1 MRLAYK
7 WRVLISVVF
16 GLFMVIL
23 DSTVVNVA
31 LQTLRVEFKA
41 GLDTTQWVI
50 SIYVLALGVATPLS
64 AFLADRFGIKRTYV
78 TGLSLF
84 VIGSFICGVSP
95 TSTIGVLVAARAL
108 QGLGGGLAL
117 PLGTALLFSAFTVE
131 EQGVAFGVFGI
142 ALVVAPAL
150 GPILGGLLVDHGLWR
165 WIFFLNVPIGAL
177 GVTLA
182 TLWLRERRS
191 ERRPRFDIPGFI
203 TSTLGFGAVLYAA
216 SIASDSGWT
225 STRVLTSFA
234 IGAVSLAAFALIEL
248 FVAKEPLLNLR
259 LLRLPVFTL
268 AIIVGWVSVLA
279 LFGAEFLLPLYLQE
293 LRGKTAFE
301 TGLILLPL
309 AISSGIVAPFSG
321 RLYDKFGARPL
332 MIVGF
337 GLLAINTWQ
346 LALINGDTPVSW
358 LIILLI
364 IRGLALGFT
373 IQTTLVISLS
383 VVPGREVARASS
395 LSNAT
400 RQVVQSIGVAVLAT
414 VLVATLSPQVK
425 AVQTQFQNTA
435 SSSSAASFFNEKG
448 LCGIKPPTI
457 PVSGGAPTGAPPAS
471 VGKTG
476 AGGPPSVAP
485 DFALIQKACN
495 ESVQGFQNAYTLT
508 FYFALLALILGAF
521 LPGWPFKWEGRKA
534 PSNNTPAEAGGGA
547 EATTATPVGVH

>member
-7 WRVLISVVF
+7 WRVLISVIF

-31 LQTLRVEFKA
+31 LQTLRDEFKA

-50 SIYVLALGVATPLS
+50 SIYVLALGIATPLS
-64 AFLADRFGIKRTYV
+64 AFLADRFGVKRTYV
-78 TGLSLF
+78 TGLALF
-84 VIGSFICGVSP
+84 VIGSFICGVAP

-117 PLGTALLFSAFTVE
+117 PLGTALLFSAFTVK
-131 EQGVAFGVFGI
+131 EQGVAFGVFGV
-142 ALVVAPAL
+142 ALVMAPAL

-182 TLWLRERRS
+182 SLWLHEHKS
-191 ERRPRFDIPGFI
+191 EVKPRFDIPGFI
-203 TSTLGFGAVLYAA
+203 TSTIGFGAVLYAA
-216 SIASDSGWT
+216 SIASDIGWT
-225 STRVLTSFA
+225 SPRVLTFFA
-234 IGAVSLAAFALIEL
+234 IGVVSLAAFTLIEL

-259 LLRLPVFTL
+259 LLRRPVFTL

-309 AISSGIVAPFSG
+309 AISSGIVAPFAG
-321 RLYDKFGARPL
+321 RLYDRWGARPL

-346 LALINGDTPVSW
+346 LALITGDTPISW

-364 IRGLALGFT
+364 IRGLALGFMV
-373 IQTTLVISLS
+373 QTTLVAALS
-383 VVPGREVARASS
+383 DVPGREVARASS

-414 VLVATLSPQVK
+414 VLIATLSPQVK
-425 AVQTQFQNTA
+425 AIQSQLQNTSSSR
-435 SSSSAASFFNEKG
+435 SSSSFFSEKG
-448 LCGIKPPTI
+448 LCGITPPAI
-457 PVSGGAPTGAPPAS
+457 PVSGGSGQRFPGQPGASGPPA
-471 VGKTG
+471 G
-476 AGGPPSVAP
+476 AP
-485 DFALIQKACN
+485 DFALIRQACDQ
-495 ESVQGFQNAYTLT
+495 SVQGFQNAYTLT
-508 FYFALLALILGAF
+508 FFFALLALILGAL
-521 LPGWPFKWEGRKA
+521 LPGWPLKWTGRKG
-534 PSNNTPAEAGGGA
+534 PGNISAEAGDA
-547 EATTATPVGVH
+547 EATVGTPVGVH

>member
-7 WRVLISVVF
+7 WRVLISVIF

-50 SIYVLALGVATPLS
+50 SIYVLALGIATPLS

-78 TGLSLF
+78 TGLALF
-84 VIGSFICGVSP
+84 VVGSFICGISP

-182 TLWLRERRS
+182 SLWLREHKS
-191 ERRPRFDIPGFI
+191 ERKPRFDIPGFI
-203 TSTLGFGAVLYAA
+203 TSTLGFGSVLYAA

-225 STRVLTSFA
+225 STRVLTFFA
-234 IGAVSLAAFALIEL
+234 IGAVSLVAFALIEL
-248 FVAKEPLLNLR
+248 YVAKEPLLNLR

-321 RLYDKFGARPL
+321 RIYDKIGARPL

-346 LALINGDTPVSW
+346 LAQINGDSPVSW

-364 IRGLALGFT
+364 LRGLALGLT

-395 LSNAT
+395 LLNAT

-414 VLVATLSPQVK
+414 VLVATLSSQVK
-425 AVQTQFQNTA
+425 AIQTQFQNT
-435 SSSSAASFFNEKG
+435 SSSSSSSFFSEKG
-448 LCGIKPPTI
+448 LCGIKPPVT
-457 PVSGGAPTGAPPAS
+457 PTTGGAPTGVPTTTGAS
-471 VGKTG
+471 G
-476 AGGPPSVAP
+476 AGGPPTGAP
-485 DFALIQKACN
+485 DFALIQQACN

-521 LPGWPFKWEGRKA
+521 LPGWPLKWEGRKA
-534 PSNNTPAEAGGGA
+534 PSNNAPAEAGGGA
-547 EATTATPVGVH
+547 EATTAAPVGVH